1 MKEII
6 SSLDIG
12 SSTVKL
18 IVGEYYDGEV
28 NVLAVSEVKSRGV
41 KRGLIASPEDA
52 LVSIKEAFSRCEE
65 MLNIKIDKV
74 ILNVPSYYA
83 EFVASE
89 GSHKINNV
97 LRIVACLFF
106 QRRFGYDKVLR
117 RIVRIL
123 INETPVG

>member
-52 LVSIKEAFSRCEE
+52 LVSIKEAFIIFEKIHKSISTSCFF
-65 MLNIKIDKV
+65 NI
-74 ILNVPSYYA
+74 
-83 EFVASE
+83 F
-89 GSHKINNV
+89 
-97 LRIVACLFF
+97 
-106 QRRFGYDKVLR
+106 
-117 RIVRIL
+117 
-123 INETPVG
+123 